1 MLALNPVFALFKMQT
16 NAYHFSYGLTYGR
29 AAYIATGRGY
39 AMDNLS
45 VVRLYTTYAQ
55 VS

>member
-1 MLALNPVFALFKMQT
+1 MQT
-16 NAYHFSYGLTYGR
+16 KAFNFAFGLTYGR